1 MSDDAHPLR
10 EWFFYISDMID
21 FAEKV
26 LTYTEGMDQ
35 FSFTESGINYDA
47 VDL

>member
-1 MSDDAHPLR
+1 MSDDTPPLR

-26 LTYTEGMDQ
+26 LTYSEDMDQ
-35 FSFTESGINYDA
+35 FSFTDI
-47 VDL
+47 